1 MTRHKGC
8 TGAEDFQ
15 KNDMS
20 GGNDYGIYINGT
32 EAAKKIC
39 LVYRNTIS
47 GFSKD
52 GIRRGFYENPREDAV
67 LMSLRLETLSGVQE
81 E

>member
-15 KNDMS
+15 KMES
-20 GGNDYGIYINGT
+20 EGI
-32 EAAKKIC
+32 
-39 LVYRNTIS
+39 
-47 GFSKD
+47 
-52 GIRRGFYENPREDAV
+52 YENPREDAV